1 MIDIIDLLLENP
13 CIMAIKDNTDLK
25 ECLKDEYEN
34 NKVVF
39 VLYGSIESI
48 PAIVEKL
55 KDRDKVVF
63 IHEDLI
69 EGLSSSSLS
78 SSFIKKYTNAD
89 GIITTRSQNAAYA
102 RRIGLLAIL
111 RFFVLDSLSYNN
123 VKETLKKANCDLVE
137 ILPGIMPKILDD
149 IEKRTSIPLIAGGLV
164 RDKKDVFDALNSKAV
179 AVSSSN
185 YNCLLYTSDAA
196 DE

>member
-1 MIDIIDLLLENP
+1 MVDLMDILFENP

-48 PAIVEKL
+48 PTIVEKL

-149 IEKRTSIPLIAGGLV
+149 IEKRTSIPIIAGGLIS
-164 RDKKDVFDALNSKAV
+164 DKKDVFDALNSKAI

-185 YNCLLYTSDAA
+185 HNVWKM
-196 DE
+196 

>member
-55 KDRDKVVF
+55 KDRDKV
-63 IHEDLI
+63 
-69 EGLSSSSLS
+69 
-78 SSFIKKYTNAD
+78 
-89 GIITTRSQNAAYA
+89 
-102 RRIGLLAIL
+102 
-111 RFFVLDSLSYNN
+111 
-123 VKETLKKANCDLVE
+123 
-137 ILPGIMPKILDD
+137 
-149 IEKRTSIPLIAGGLV
+149 
-164 RDKKDVFDALNSKAV
+164 
-179 AVSSSN
+179 
-185 YNCLLYTSDAA
+185 
-196 DE
+196 